1 MKKIVA
7 INASPRPHWN
17 TGTLVRDA
25 AEGSREAGAEVQV
38 IDLYALPRFTG
49 CISCFGCKLPQ
60 NLGRCVCRDG
70 LTPVLDAIREA
81 DGLILGS
88 PNYLGDLSAGF
99 RALYERLVFQSLT
112 YKTEVRSYNSRPIPV
127 LLITTSN
134 VAEDFYDRIVYTAML
149 DRYRRTLEGQ
159 VGPTEL
165 LIAGDTLQVADYG
178 PYDWTIF
185 DPAAKQARREQ
196 VFPTQRQ
203 QARAMGA
210 DLVK

>member
-7 INASPRPHWN
+7 INASPRPGWN

-25 AEGSREAGAEVQV
+25 AQGARDMGAEVQV
-38 IDLYALPRFTG
+38 IDLYALPPFTG
-49 CISCFGCKLPQ
+49 CISCFGCKLPN

-88 PNYLGDLSAGF
+88 PNYLGNLSAGF
-99 RALYERLVFQSLT
+99 RALYERLVFQVLT
-112 YKTEVRSYNSRPIPV
+112 YKREIRSYNQRPIPV

-134 VAEDFYDRIVYTAML
+134 VAEEHYDGIGYTAML
-149 DRYRRTLEGQ
+149 DQYRKTLSAQ